1 VVFPNIDPYAFGLHA
16 QFDLFGRHWDL
27 GIRWYALAY
36 VAGILLGWRYVLG
49 LVKKPVLWGAKKPTL
64 NATQV
69 DDLVLWV
76 TIGVIVGG
84 RLGSVL
90 FYNTDMITKDF
101 WGIFRV
107 WEGGMSFHGGVIGVA
122 VAMILFARANKV
134 KLFAVADLVA
144 AAQPIGQFFGRLAN
158 FINGELWGRH
168 THMPWGMVFC
178 NERLQDST
186 GQCPAGDEP
195 RHPSQLYEAALEGVV
210 LFLVLRFAT
219 HRLKWLQR
227 PGAVTGLF
235 LILYAVFRTSLEF
248 VREPDYNRADL
259 PLGLTMGM
267 ILSFP
272 MALFGAWM
280 LWRALKG
287 PVEADPVPVVA
298 APAPKAA
305 AAKRTAKRKP

>member
-1 VVFPNIDPYAFGLHA
+1 LPFPNIDPFAFGLHA
-16 QFDLFGRHWDL
+16 QFDFLGRHWDL

-49 LVKKPVLWGAKKPTL
+49 LVKNAKLWGPRSPTL
-64 NATQV
+64 TPPQV

-90 FYNTDMITKDF
+90 FYNTEIITQNPIE
-101 WGIFRV
+101 IFEI
-107 WEGGMSFHGGVIGVA
+107 WKGGMSFHGGVIGVA
-122 VAMILFARANKV
+122 LAMIFFSRVNKV
-134 KLFAVADLVA
+134 ALLAVADLVA

-158 FINGELWGRH
+158 FINGELWGRT
-168 THMPWGMVFC
+168 THVPWGMVFC

-186 GQCPAGDEP
+186 GQCPAGSDP
-195 RHPSQLYEAALEGVV
+195 RHPSQLYEAALEGIA
-210 LFLVLRFAT
+210 LFLILRFAT

-235 LILYAVFRTSLEF
+235 LILYALFRTLLEF
-248 VREPDYNRADL
+248 VREPDFNRQNL

-267 ILSFP
+267 ILSAP
-272 MALFGAWM
+272 MALLGAFL
-280 LWRALKG
+280 LWRALQAPPPE
-287 PVEADPVPVVA
+287 PVQA
-298 APAPKAA
+298 APAPKP
-305 AAKRTAKRKP
+305 AAKRTAKPKA